1 MEEKQLKDLRRE
13 LKLKKIQFNSI
24 YEFSSSIY
32 SSFNLDNIMR
42 IYFSTIMARM
52 IITLLIGLD
61 IKKEILEKKGVR
73 FSANDKKILKRGVKF
88 RKKWLNINT
97 EDISEKNAELKK
109 LLLEKKIFHLINLSE
124 SGKKPV
130 VLGLGLKFNKLKLS
144 VEDFEFAFFVSR
156 FTLSA
161 IENSF
166 MISRMIENKRMEHE
180 INIARDIQLSLLP
193 QDIPDLKNFQISVTY
208 KPINSVGGDYYDI
221 LNEKNGKLPVLIADV
236 EGKGLSAAL
245 LAASSQAILH
255 SLNELYFSEPGNFL
269 SKANSLIYDFTRGKR
284 FITIFWM
291 LLDDKKRE
299 ITYVNAGHEAP
310 LLISGSDIY
319 PLSKGGFLTGFTDTA
334 NYEKESLSLKPGDI
348 IVAFTDGV
356 PEIENRSGEE
366 FGVEKMVKFIRKNRT
381 KSADEINAA
390 LFKQLDE
397 FSEKKKP
404 RDDCTFILLK
414 VK

>member
-32 SSFNLDNIMR
+32 SSFSLDNIIR
-42 IYFSTIMARM
+42 IYFSTIMGQM
-52 IITLLIGLD
+52 GIMNIFFID
-61 IKKEILEKKGVR
+61 IKNEILEKKGVR
-73 FSANDKKILKRGVKF
+73 FSANDKKILERGVKF
-88 RKKWLNINT
+88 KKKWLNINI
-97 EDISEKNAELKK
+97 EDLSEKDSRLKEM
-109 LLLEKKIFHLINLSE
+109 LLDKKIFHLINLSD

-130 VLGLGLKFNKLKLS
+130 ILGLGLKFNRLKLS
-144 VEDFEFAFFVSR
+144 DEDFEFAFFVSK
-156 FTLSA
+156 FALIA

-166 MISRMIENKRMEHE
+166 MIKRMIENKRMEHE

-193 QDIPDLKNFQISVTY
+193 QDIPELNNFEISVTY

-245 LAASSQAILH
+245 LAASSQAIFH
-255 SLNELYFSEPGNFL
+255 SLNELYFSEPGDFL

-299 ITYVNAGHEAP
+299 ITYVNAGHEEP
-310 LLISGSDIY
+310 LLISGSDVY
-319 PLSKGGFLTGFTDTA
+319 PLAKGGFLTGFTDTA
-334 NYEKESLSLKPGDI
+334 NYEKESLILKPDDI

-356 PEIENRSGEE
+356 PEIENGAGEE
-366 FGVEKMVKFIRKNRT
+366 FGIERMVKFVKKNKK
-381 KSADEINAA
+381 KSADEINKA
-390 LFKQLDE
+390 LFRKLSE

>member
-32 SSFNLDNIMR
+32 SSFSLDSIMR
-42 IYFSTIMARM
+42 IYFSTIMGQM
-52 IITLLIGLD
+52 GILNIFFMD
-61 IKKEILEKKGVR
+61 MKNDILEKKGVR
-73 FSANDKKILKRGVKF
+73 FSENEKKILKKGIRFG
-88 RKKWLNINT
+88 KKWFQLNSEEIP
-97 EDISEKNAELKK
+97 EKNGSLKD
-109 LLLEKKIFHLINLSE
+109 LLSEKKIFHLINLSE
-124 SGKKPV
+124 SEKKPV
-130 VLGLGLKFNKLKLS
+130 VLGLGKKFGRLKLS
-144 VEDFEFAFFVSR
+144 DEDIEFAFFVSR
-156 FTLSA
+156 FALIA

-166 MISRMIENKRMEHE
+166 MVNRMIENKRMEHE

-193 QDIPDLKNFQISVTY
+193 QEVPVLDNFEISVTY
-208 KPINSVGGDYYDI
+208 KPIYSVGGDYYDI

-245 LAASSQAILH
+245 LAASSQAVFH
-255 SLNELYFSEPGNFL
+255 SLNELYLSEPGNFL

-310 LLISGSDIY
+310 LLISGNSVY

-334 NYEKESLSLKPGDI
+334 QYDKEDLSLKPGDI
-348 IVAFTDGV
+348 VVAFTDGV
-356 PEIENRSGEE
+356 PEIENKAGEE
-366 FGVEKMVKFIRKNRT
+366 FGVEKIIKFIKKNRK
-381 KSADEINAA
+381 KSADQINEA
-390 LFKQLDE
+390 LFKKLDE
-397 FSEKKKP
+397 FSERKKP